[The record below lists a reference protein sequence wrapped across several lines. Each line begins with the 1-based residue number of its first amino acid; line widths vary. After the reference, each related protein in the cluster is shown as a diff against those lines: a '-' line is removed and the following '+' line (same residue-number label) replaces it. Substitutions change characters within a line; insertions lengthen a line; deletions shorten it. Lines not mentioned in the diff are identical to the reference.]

1 MLIILTKHIM
11 KNIWVQFIIMG
22 PIELLKNLKQFVRPS
37 STISTPEMQNDLK
50 IPPSFKVVYP
60 PNWEEHQ
67 QLKGKAKTE
76 YFNKWASKL

>member
-1 MLIILTKHIM
+1 MRNIMAQFTIMGLTKL
-11 KNIWVQFIIMG
+11 V
-22 PIELLKNLKQFVRPS
+22 KNLKKLVYRSQ
-37 STISTPEMQNDLK
+37 TTQTQEMQNDLK

>member
-1 MLIILTKHIM
+1 M

-22 PIELLKNLKQFVRPS
+22 PIELLKNLKQLVRPS
-37 STISTPEMQNDLK
+37 STISTPEMENDLK

>member
-1 MLIILTKHIM
+1 
-11 KNIWVQFIIMG
+11 
-22 PIELLKNLKQFVRPS
+22 LKKLVYRSQ
-37 STISTPEMQNDLK
+37 TTQTQEMQNDLK

-60 PNWEEHQ
+60 PNWKEHQ